1 LDLPEPLLGLLAP
14 RPPGY
19 RDSVEAFR
27 GATAPAF
34 DALGAAA
41 TAADFAL
48 DLLRRDPALPGLDE
62 VLSALV
68 ARVSARPAGNPRRAE
83 IARAVESVAVA
94 KMIELAGNP
103 RATAAVR
110 ARTEAR
116 LASLAKSWR
125 AARGGDAAESAH
137 RAHLARDVER
147 FFQRSE
153 DPKFPAAPVPEIPPG
168 QPIGMPEALDACSRG
183 E

>member
-103 RATAAVR
+103 RATPQR
-110 ARTEAR
+110 ARTVRTSPATSSGSSGGAR
-116 LASLAKSWR
+116 TRSSPRRRFRRSRPASRSGCPR
-125 AARGGDAAESAH
+125 RSTPAREGSDT
-137 RAHLARDVER
+137 
-147 FFQRSE
+147 
-153 DPKFPAAPVPEIPPG
+153 PCCAPPSCSPG
-168 QPIGMPEALDACSRG
+168 W
-183 E
+183 